1 MSTGNTP
8 ISRRICLLLYR
19 MGITNGQQH
28 GAAMSDSKI
37 IKDLKNS
44 ITENVPD
51 SGSTHFEQMKLKSLS
66 SDKFPHVR
74 MRRLRRNEAI
84 RDMVRENTVTANDLI
99 VPIFVEEN
107 ITERKAIAS
116 MPGVFRETEKTLEAR
131 VKEIAASGVRGI
143 MLFGVSHNKDH
154 VGSDSMDPNGL
165 LARMINRAKNA
176 APETSI
182 IADVCFCE
190 YTDHGH
196 CGPLCAHGDVDN
208 DRTIENI
215 AMQSVI
221 ACEAGADMIAPSGM
235 MDGQVSAIRHTLD
248 VTGFS
253 DIPIMAYAAKFA
265 SCFYGPFR
273 DAAGC
278 ALGKNSNVRS
288 DRKSYQLDPSNARQA
303 LRDAMLDEREGAD
316 MLMVKPGMAYLDILS
331 KLRAQSEL
339 PLAVYQVSGEYAML
353 RFAAQ
358 AGALNYQDAM
368 MESLLAFKRAGADM
382 ILSYAG
388 ADVARYV
395 NDGKPITL

>member
-1 MSTGNTP
+1 
-8 ISRRICLLLYR
+8 
-19 MGITNGQQH
+19 
-28 GAAMSDSKI
+28 MSDSKAF
-37 IKDLKNS
+37 KDLKAS
-44 ITENVPD
+44 IAETTPEH
-51 SGSTHFEQMKLKSLS
+51 GKTHFEQMRLQSLS
-66 SDKFPHVR
+66 SDRFPHVR
-74 MRRLRRNEAI
+74 MRRLRRTEAL
-84 RDMVRENTVTANDLI
+84 RDMVRENAISANDLI
-99 VPIFVEEN
+99 VPLFVEEN
-107 ITERKAIAS
+107 IAERQPLSS
-116 MPGVFRETEKTLEAR
+116 MPGIWRETEKSLENK
-131 VKEIAASGVRGI
+131 VKEISATGVKSV

-154 VGSDSMDPNGL
+154 TGSDSMDPNGL
-165 LARMINRAKNA
+165 LARMISRAKNA
-176 APETSI
+176 APELAV

-196 CGPLCAHGDVDN
+196 CGPLCSHGDVDN
-208 DRTIENI
+208 DRTVQNI

-221 ACEAGADMIAPSGM
+221 ACEAGADIIAPSGM

-253 DIPIMAYAAKFA
+253 HIPIMAYAAKFA

-278 ALGKNSNVRS
+278 ALGANPNVRK
-288 DRKSYQLDPSNARQA
+288 DRKSYQMDPANVREA

-316 MLMVKPGMAYLDILS
+316 MLMVKPGIAYLDILA
-331 KLRAQSEL
+331 KLRQQSDL

-382 ILSYAG
+382 ILTYAG
-388 ADVARYV
+388 DDVARFV
-395 NDGKPITL
+395 REGKPFGA

>member
-1 MSTGNTP
+1 MTESHTV
-8 ISRRICLLLYR
+8 
-19 MGITNGQQH
+19 Q
-28 GAAMSDSKI
+28 K
-37 IKDLKNS
+37 LKHS
-44 ITENVPD
+44 VTEAVPE
-51 SGSTHFEQMKLKSLS
+51 SSHTHFDQVKLKSLS
-66 SDKFPHVR
+66 SDRFPHVR
-74 MRRLRRNEAI
+74 MRRLRRTEAM
-84 RDMVRENTVTANDLI
+84 RDLVRENTLSAHDLI
-99 VPIFVEEN
+99 VPIFVEEE
-107 ITERKAIAS
+107 IEERAPLSS
-116 MPGVFRETEKTLEAR
+116 MPGVFRESEKSLERR
-131 VKEIAASGVRGI
+131 VKDIAASGVRGV

-154 VGSDSMDPNGL
+154 TGSDSMNPNGL
-165 LARMINRAKNA
+165 LARMIARAKDS
-176 APETSI
+176 APDLAV

-215 AMQSVI
+215 ALQSLI
-221 ACEAGADMIAPSGM
+221 AAEAGADIIAPSGM

-253 DIPIMAYAAKFA
+253 NIPIMAYAAKFA

-278 ALGKNSNVRS
+278 ALGQIPNVRK
-288 DRKSYQLDPSNARQA
+288 DRKSYQMDPANTRQA
-303 LRDAMLDEREGAD
+303 MRDALLDEAEGAD
-316 MLMVKPGMAYLDILS
+316 MLMVKPGMAYLDILA
-331 KLRAQSEL
+331 KLRGQSDL

-382 ILSYAG
+382 ILTYEG
-388 ADVARYV
+388 ENVARHL
-395 NDGKPITL
+395 NDGALFAI

>member
-1 MSTGNTP
+1 MSN
-8 ISRRICLLLYR
+8 
-19 MGITNGQQH
+19 
-28 GAAMSDSKI
+28 SKI
-37 IKDLKNS
+37 LKDL
-44 ITENVPD
+44 ENKMIEAAPEQ
-51 SGSTHFEQMKLKSLS
+51 SRTHFDQMKLKSLS
-66 SDKFPHVR
+66 SDRFPHVR
-74 MRRLRRNEAI
+74 MRRLRRTESI
-84 RDMVRENTVTANDLI
+84 RDMVRENHISAHDLI
-99 VPIFVEEN
+99 VPLFVEED
-107 ITERKAIAS
+107 IDERLPLS
-116 MPGVFRETEKTLEAR
+116 TLPGVWRETEKSLEKR

-154 VGSDSMDPNGL
+154 NGSDSMSPDGL

-176 APETSI
+176 APELSV

-196 CGPLCAHGDVDN
+196 CGPLCEHGDVDN

-215 AMQSVI
+215 ALQSLI

-253 DIPIMAYAAKFA
+253 HVPVMAYAAKYA
-265 SCFYGPFR
+265 SVFYGPFR

-278 ALGKNSNVRS
+278 ALGQIPNVRK
-288 DRKSYQLDPSNARQA
+288 DRKSYQMDPANIREA
-303 LRDAMLDEREGAD
+303 LRDAKMDEMEGAD
-316 MLMVKPGMAYLDILS
+316 ILMVKPGIAYLDVLA
-331 KLRAQSEL
+331 KLRQQSEL

-368 MESLLAFKRAGADM
+368 MESLMAFKRAGADM

-388 ADVARYV
+388 DDVARLL
-395 NDGKPITL
+395 NKGKPFTA